1 MARKNLCL
9 QKMGNCPLINH
20 GYRNIYAGHK
30 IQDTFVTQKPRIHAG
45 LKGAVTKLQELQA
58 FYKLIGRHIC
68 VRKTVWFWH
77 YIYLAYVR
85 EKLCNLVTL

>member
-9 QKMGNCPLINH
+9 QKMGNCPLINS
-20 GYRNIYAGHK
+20 GYRIIYAGHK

>member
-68 VRKTVWFWH
+68 VREKQCGFGI
-77 YIYLAYVR
+77 IYTSR
-85 EKLCNLVTL
+85 T

>member
-1 MARKNLCL
+1 MTKKNLCL
-9 QKMGNCPLINH
+9 QMMGNYPLINH